1 MEEERRREE
10 ERAAAARAAASS
22 KPSATVGKTPLP
34 AAAKGVPPAVS
45 KPATNSPFPTR
56 SAAPASSKSNNP
68 EFDKFKQEVMA
79 AFREE
84 LARWKQDL
92 IAEIG
97 SGLR

>member
-10 ERAAAARAAASS
+10 ERVAAARAAAS
-22 KPSATVGKTPLP
+22 KPAAAVGKIPLP
-34 AAAKGVPPAVS
+34 ATTKGGT
-45 KPATNSPFPTR
+45 ATKSSSPFPAR
-56 SAAPASSKSNNP
+56 AAGAPAPSKSNNP

-92 IAEIG
+92 ITEIG
-97 SGLR
+97 GGLR